1 MSISKFS
8 ASELPTENIIAA
20 SIVFW
25 SYHYWLDQNM
35 HPPKKKKKQEYCLL
49 PRGLKSNKAYIT
61 TNEDLSQQQP
71 QRQLLIANNMQAY
84 TYSVYI

>member
-20 SIVFW
+20 LIVFW

-35 HPPKKKKKQEYCLL
+35 HPPKNPIFSSTKRTEIK
-49 PRGLKSNKAYIT
+49 KAYIT
-61 TNEDLSQQQP
+61 KNEDLSQQQP
-71 QRQLLIANNMQAY
+71 QSQLLITNNMQVY
-84 TYSVYI
+84 TYIVYI